1 MSNAD
6 SMCNLRS
13 NIIYSKPICFAP
25 NDLPAH
31 QKKTLEQ
38 NDNFGIARFF
48 GTKINICIVIHGC
61 LSKLDIFIDSEV
73 HKWHWDA
80 GVGEPHVDAKGFA
93 FSDFQVS
100 GDRHRGNIFKVLPTS
115 IGCGHLI
122 EYLGILSYPHILNST
137 FAFELRAR
145 S

>member
-25 NDLPAH
+25 NDLPA
-31 QKKTLEQ
+31 QKHWSKIITSPLQDFPEQ
-38 NDNFGIARFF
+38 
-48 GTKINICIVIHGC
+48 KLINICVAIHGR

-122 EYLGILSYPHILNST
+122 EYLGILSYPHVLNSSC
-137 FAFELRAR
+137 AFELRA
-145 S
+145 